1 MSTNS
6 EMIVV
11 VSKIVGSK
19 VGSVVVK
26 KMVGSEVVW
35 VVGFEV
41 V

>member
-1 MSTNS
+1 M
-6 EMIVV
+6 